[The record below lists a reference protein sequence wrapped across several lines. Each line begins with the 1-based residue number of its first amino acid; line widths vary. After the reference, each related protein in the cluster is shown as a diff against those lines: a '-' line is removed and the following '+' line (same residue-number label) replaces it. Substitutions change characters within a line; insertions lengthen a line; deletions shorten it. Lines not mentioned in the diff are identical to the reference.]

1 MMSGGPVLPGVKI
14 NLKVPEDVTRDT
26 VSFARRI
33 LGPLAEI
40 GDLFSDKVRFLRFR
54 SAAKTLNRAAEIA
67 KENGISPKA
76 IPMKFLVPFIE
87 DCSLEE
93 EDSPFIEQWAALLA
107 SASKGFDPLHVAI
120 RDVLKN
126 ISAKEADLIGT
137 LGTAIDAKLLED
149 KVSSYQIAEHIDVN
163 IRGIIG
169 HHALKFFKVGM
180 PDSYIDR
187 MLRELTRAV
196 PVIPIFYHIPV
207 QPGVTKVIDTNYSG
221 VDRGSIFLLERL
233 EILESEDTRFQVA
246 EDPDIADV
254 VISYAK
260 LTAFGVEVF
269 RECVGLSEG
278 GKRKPLRKKRAFAA
292 TIMVPRV

>member
-1 MMSGGPVLPGVKI
+1 MSSGTVLPGVKV

-26 VSFARRI
+26 ASFARRI

-40 GDLFSDKVRFLRFR
+40 GDLFSDKVRLLRFR
-54 SAAKTLNRAAEIA
+54 SATKTLNRAAEIA

-126 ISAKEADLIGT
+126 ISAKEAELIGA
-137 LGTAIDAKLLED
+137 LGTAIQTKLLED
-149 KVSSYQIAEHIDVN
+149 KVGSYQIAEHIETN
-163 IRGIIG
+163 IRSIIG
-169 HHALKFFKVGM
+169 HHALKFKIRM
-180 PDSYIDR
+180 PDRYIDR
-187 MLRELTRAV
+187 MLRELTRTV
-196 PVIPIFYHIPV
+196 PVIPIFYHIPYE
-207 QPGVTKVIDTNYSG
+207 PGITKEIVTNYSDA
-221 VDRGSIFLLERL
+221 DRGSIFLRERL
-233 EILESEDTRFQVA
+233 EILKSEEARFKVA
-246 EDPDIADV
+246 ANPEIADV

-269 RECVGLSEG
+269 RECVGL
-278 GKRKPLRKKRAFAA
+278 
-292 TIMVPRV
+292 

>member
-1 MMSGGPVLPGVKI
+1 MSSGSVLPGVKV

-26 VSFARRI
+26 VTFARRI

-40 GDLFSDKVRFLRFR
+40 GDLFSDKVRYLRFR

-67 KENGISPKA
+67 KKNGISPKT

-126 ISAKEADLIGT
+126 ISAKEAELIGS
-137 LGTAIDAKLLED
+137 LGTAIESKFWED
-149 KVSSYQIAEHIDVN
+149 KASSYQIADHIDVN

-169 HHALKFFKVGM
+169 HHAQKFKIAM

-187 MLRELTRAV
+187 MLRELMRTV
-196 PVIPIFYHIPV
+196 PVIPIFYHIPIQV
-207 QPGVTKVIDTNYSG
+207 GVTKVVDTNYSG
-221 VDRGSIFLLERL
+221 ADRGTIFLLERL
-233 EILESEDTRFQVA
+233 EILKSEEGRFQLSED
-246 EDPDIADV
+246 DPDISDV

-269 RECVGLSEG
+269 RECVGLSKG
-278 GKRKPLRKKRAFAA
+278 GKHKPLRKKSAFAA
-292 TIMVPRV
+292 RITVPME

>member
-1 MMSGGPVLPGVKI
+1 MSDGPVLPGVKI

-26 VSFARRI
+26 LTFAKRI

-40 GDLFSDKVRFLRFR
+40 GDLFSDKVRFLRFK

-67 KENGISPKA
+67 KENGISPST

-107 SASKGFDPLHVAI
+107 SASKGFNPLHVAI

-126 ISAKEADLIGT
+126 ISSKEAELVGA
-137 LGTAIDAKLLED
+137 LGRAIQPKLFED
-149 KVSSYQIAEHIDVN
+149 KVSSHQIMDHIDVN
-163 IRGIIG
+163 IQGIIG
-169 HHALKFFKVGM
+169 YHARKFKIAM

-196 PVIPIFYHIPV
+196 PVIPIFYHIPM
-207 QPGVTKVIDTNYSG
+207 QSGVTKTIDTTYAG
-221 VDRGSIFLLERL
+221 ADRGSIFLLERL
-233 EILESEDTRFQVA
+233 EILKSEEARFQLSD
-246 EDPDIADV
+246 DPDISDV

-269 RECVGLSEG
+269 RECVGLSKG
-278 GKRKPLRKKRAFAA
+278 DKRKPLRKSRAAFLARV
-292 TIMVPRV
+292 TVPRE

>member
-1 MMSGGPVLPGVKI
+1 MSGPVLPGVKI

-33 LGPLAEI
+33 LGPVAEL

-67 KENGISPKA
+67 TEQGISPKA

-107 SASKGFDPLHVAI
+107 SAAKGFDPLHVAI

-126 ISAKEADLIGT
+126 ISSKEAALIEA
-137 LGTAIDAKLLED
+137 LGGAIEAKMLEENIN
-149 KVSSYQIAEHIDVN
+149 SYEIVAHIDVN
-163 IRGIIG
+163 IQGIIG
-169 HHALKFFKVGM
+169 HRAQKFKVAM

-187 MLRELTRAV
+187 LLKELTRTV
-196 PVIPIFYHIPV
+196 PVIPIFYHIPM
-207 QPGVTKVIDTNYSG
+207 QPFITKRITTNYSS
-221 VDRGSIFLLERL
+221 VDRGSVFLLERL
-233 EILESEDTRFQVA
+233 EILKSE
-246 EDPDIADV
+246 E
-254 VISYAK
+254 
-260 LTAFGVEVF
+260 
-269 RECVGLSEG
+269 
-278 GKRKPLRKKRAFAA
+278 
-292 TIMVPRV
+292 

>member
-1 MMSGGPVLPGVKI
+1 MSGGPVLPGVKI

-40 GDLFSDKVRFLRFR
+40 SDLFSDKVRFLRFR

-126 ISAKEADLIGT
+126 ISAKEAELIGT
-137 LGTAIDAKLLED
+137 LGTAIEAKLLED
-149 KVSSYQIAEHIDVN
+149 KVNSYQIAEHIEVN

-169 HHALKFFKVGM
+169 HHALKFKVAM
-180 PDSYIDR
+180 PDRYIDR
-187 MLRELTRAV
+187 LLRELTRTL

-207 QPGVTKVIDTNYSG
+207 QPG
-221 VDRGSIFLLERL
+221 
-233 EILESEDTRFQVA
+233 
-246 EDPDIADV
+246 
-254 VISYAK
+254 
-260 LTAFGVEVF
+260 
-269 RECVGLSEG
+269 
-278 GKRKPLRKKRAFAA
+278 
-292 TIMVPRV
+292 